1 MTSDKDSEREEQPTA
16 TSSNQPADA
25 IEAKPA
31 SRPPPTPV
39 TATPSDA
46 SAKPAAPAPTAVK
59 PIAPPKPLA
68 PPPAPFVAEPSL
80 PVSME
85 NAPANA
91 SGILEKIA
99 ERRFDGE
106 LEEDFETALSRV
118 VKHRAA
124 LLEALKRGLQRLV
137 SAKKSNDRHELDHTE
152 RKVAFDGFRSELY
165 DEKIERDRRYGTVYT
180 VSEEDNAYL
189 VRLEMPRRVPNS
201 ALKRVWNLADE
212 MPDYDYSLGLSDGV
226 LSIRGAVRGEAL
238 RRLAYVS
245 PSFPSDF
252 MTRIEFAK
260 PVGAFRHRLRD
271 KNLEIIVFKRPQG
284 DVRSAA

>member
-1 MTSDKDSEREEQPTA
+1 MTSDKDTEREEQPTA
-16 TSSNQPADA
+16 PSPNPPADA

-31 SRPPPTPV
+31 PRPAPKPV
-39 TATPSDA
+39 TATPADA
-46 SAKPAAPAPTAVK
+46 SAKPPAPAPAAPK
-59 PIAPPKPLA
+59 PVAPPKPPA
-68 PPPAPFVAEPSL
+68 PPFVAEPSL

-85 NAPANA
+85 NSPDDAK
-91 SGILEKIA
+91 GIQAKIG

-106 LEEDFETALSRV
+106 LEEDFASALSRV
-118 VKHRAA
+118 VKTTHRTA
-124 LLEALKRGLQRLV
+124 LLKALRRGLHRLI
-137 SAKKSNDRHELDHTE
+137 SAKKSNDRHELADTE

-189 VRLEMPRRVPNS
+189 VKLEMPRRVPNS
-201 ALKRVWNLADE
+201 ALKRMWNLPDE
-212 MPDYDYSLGLSDGV
+212 MPDYDYSLSLSDGV

-238 RRLAYVS
+238 RRLSYVS
-245 PSFPSDF
+245 SSFPSDF

-271 KNLEIIVFKRPQG
+271 KNLEIIVFKREEG

>member
-1 MTSDKDSEREEQPTA
+1 
-16 TSSNQPADA
+16 
-25 IEAKPA
+25 
-31 SRPPPTPV
+31 
-39 TATPSDA
+39 
-46 SAKPAAPAPTAVK
+46 
-59 PIAPPKPLA
+59 
-68 PPPAPFVAEPSL
+68 
-80 PVSME
+80 ME

-106 LEEDFETALSRV
+106 LEEDFDTALSRV
-118 VKHRAA
+118 VKHRATR
-124 LLEALKRGLQRLV
+124 LEALKRGLQRLV
-137 SAKKSNDRHELDHTE
+137 SAKKSNDLHALDHTE

-201 ALKRVWNLADE
+201 ALKRVWNLPDE
-212 MPDYDYSLGLSDGV
+212 MPDYDYSLALTDGV